1 MIAYSLILPKIY
13 LTDQINNKVL
23 SMFGLIPVNEIKTL
37 SVKCH
42 LYLEN
47 YIEDYN
53 SLKEENGKKVE

>member
-1 MIAYSLILPKIY
+1 MMIAYSLVLPKIY

-23 SMFGLIPVNEIKTL
+23 SMFGLIPLNEIKML

-47 YIEDYN
+47 YMEDYN
-53 SLKEENGKKVE
+53 